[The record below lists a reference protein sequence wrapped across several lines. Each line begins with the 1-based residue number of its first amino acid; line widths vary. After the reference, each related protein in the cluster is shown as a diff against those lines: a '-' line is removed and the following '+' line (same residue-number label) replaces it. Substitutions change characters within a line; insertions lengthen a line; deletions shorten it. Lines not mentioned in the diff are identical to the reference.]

1 MLILI
6 FVSLALNILVLVPV
20 CASMLLKAPWVDA
33 AYGDEGPARGIV
45 LSVYVA
51 ILLTSLYLI
60 LWPSPSAIVALL
72 AVQVIYKLTTPFTV
86 GTAANPVVA
95 SNLLIA
101 AVHLCTL
108 LALVRS

>member
-1 MLILI
+1 MWILI
-6 FVSLALNILVLVPV
+6 YVSLTLNVVVLVPI

-33 AYGDEGPARGIV
+33 AYGAASPARGIV

-51 ILLTSLYLI
+51 ILLASIYLI
-60 LWPSPSAIVALL
+60 LRPSPSAIAALL

-86 GTAANPVVA
+86 GTVSNPVVV
-95 SNLLIA
+95 SNLFIA

-108 LALVRS
+108 LVLVRD